1 MYKARKFPRNDS
13 LSGWVGLLPTR
24 QPRPALNANIN
35 ADVAII
41 GAGFAGLS
49 AARRLSQLDP
59 SLRIAILEAGVVG
72 EGATGRNS
80 GFIIDLPHEVS
91 SEDFGDTS
99 NERARR
105 DITLYRTA
113 IALATDM
120 AGQYGWGR
128 EIIDPCGRYSVA
140 ISHKGD
146 AHINTYARQLHG
158 LGEAHEILDAK
169 GIQAVT
175 GSALYTSG
183 LYMPGTVMVQ
193 PAAYIRAVADS
204 FQARVTLYENSAV
217 QSFTNQAGGW
227 LLKTAK
233 GAVQAGRIIL
243 ANNGHAQSFGL
254 FRGQL
259 LHVFT
264 YASMSEPFDPKR
276 LAGKRDWA
284 ATPAL
289 PMGTTV
295 RRVSG
300 ADGDRLLIRSRY
312 SYHAGLEIN
321 EGHVRSAGRIHDIKF
336 AARFPSL
343 LNVKM
348 QYRWGGPM
356 ALTLNSVPAFGEI
369 EPGLFAAC
377 ACNGLGASK
386 STAAGI
392 AAAEAA
398 MGLNSP
404 MVEIFRGYEAPKN
417 LPPQPFL
424 SIGAKANLSVREWR
438 AGAE

>member
-1 MYKARKFPRNDS
+1 MYVATKFPKNNSRSAWVEMLAPRN
-13 LSGWVGLLPTR
+13 
-24 QPRPALNANIN
+24 PALSLQGNIS

-59 SLRIAILEAGVVG
+59 SLRVAVLEAGVVA

-99 NERARR
+99 TERARR

-113 IALATDM
+113 IGLATDM
-120 AGQYGWGR
+120 AQEFGWGR
-128 EIIDPCGRYSVA
+128 EILDSCGRYSVA
-140 ISHKGD
+140 ISQKGD
-146 AHINTYARQLHG
+146 AHIVSYARQLQG
-158 LGEAHEILDAK
+158 LGEPHESLDAR
-169 GIQAVT
+169 GIFEVT
-175 GSALYTSG
+175 GSRIYTSG
-183 LYMPGTVMVQ
+183 LFMPGTVMVQ
-193 PAAYIRAVADS
+193 PAAYIRAVANS
-204 FQARVTLYENSAV
+204 LRHPVTLYENSPV
-217 QSFTNQAGGW
+217 QSFEKQSGHW
-227 LLKTAK
+227 LLRTAAGTVTAK
-233 GAVQAGRIIL
+233 RVIL
-243 ANNGHAQSFGL
+243 ANNGHAESFGL
-254 FRGQL
+254 FRGQM

-264 YASMSEPFDPKR
+264 YASMTEPFDPHR
-276 LAGKRDWA
+276 LSGKRDWA

-300 ADGDRLLIRSRY
+300 AQGDRILIRSRY

-321 EGHVRSAGRIHDIKF
+321 EGHVRSAGQVHDRKF
-336 AARFPSL
+336 ADRFPDL
-343 LNVKM
+343 VGLKM

-356 ALTLNSVPAFGEI
+356 ALTWNSVPIFGEI

-392 AAAEAA
+392 AAAEAVLD
-398 MGLNSP
+398 MKSQL
-404 MVEIFRGYEAPKN
+404 VEILSNYDSPKN

-424 SIGAKANLSVREWR
+424 SIGAKADLRLREWR
-438 AGAE
+438 AGRE

>member
-1 MYKARKFPRNDS
+1 MYQATRFPKHTSASGWTALLPKRRPAQT
-13 LSGWVGLLPTR
+13 LSGT
-24 QPRPALNANIN
+24 IS

-49 AARRLSQLDP
+49 AACRLSQLDP
-59 SLRIAILEAGVVG
+59 SLRVVVLEAGEVG

-91 SEDFGDTS
+91 AEGFGGHS
-99 NERARR
+99 IERARR

-113 IALATDM
+113 IALATDL
-120 AGQYGWGR
+120 ADEQGWGHDILDR
-128 EIIDPCGRYSVA
+128 CGRYSVA
-140 ISHKGD
+140 ISAKGD
-146 AHINTYARQLHG
+146 AHIRTYARQLDG
-158 LGEAHEILDAK
+158 LGEPYRLLER
-169 GIQAVT
+169 QAIGEVT

-193 PAAYIRAVADS
+193 PAGYIRAVADS
-204 FQARVTLYENSAV
+204 LHDPVTLYENTPVHLFERTGGSWHL
-217 QSFTNQAGGW
+217 QTAGG
-227 LLKTAK
+227 
-233 GAVQAGRIIL
+233 AVNAGRIIL

-264 YASMSEPFDPKR
+264 YASLSAPFDPRR
-276 LAGKRDWA
+276 LGGLRDWA

-295 RRVSG
+295 RRISG
-300 ADGDRLLIRSRY
+300 SDGDRLLIRSRY

-321 EGHVRSAGRIHDIKF
+321 ERHVRSAGKVHDLKF
-336 AARFPSL
+336 AARFPGL
-343 LNVKM
+343 PDVNM

-356 ALTLNSVPAFGEI
+356 ALTVNSVPIFGEV

-392 AAAEAA
+392 AAAEAV
-398 MGLNSP
+398 MGLDSP
-404 MVEIFRGYEAPKN
+404 MTRLMSSYEAPKG
-417 LPPQPFL
+417 LPPQPLL
-424 SIGAKANLSVREWR
+424 SLGAKANLRLREWR
-438 AGAE
+438 AGRE

>member
-1 MYKARKFPRNDS
+1 MYVASKFPKNTS
-13 LSGWVGLLPTR
+13 MSGWVAMLPPRQPTR
-24 QPRPALNANIN
+24 PLTSAIT

-59 SLRIAILEAGVVG
+59 TLRVVVLEAGVVG

-91 SEDFGDTS
+91 AEDFGDSST
-99 NERARR
+99 ERARR

-113 IALATDM
+113 IKLATDM
-120 AGQYGWGR
+120 ADEYGWGR
-128 EIIDPCGRYSVA
+128 EVLDRCGRYSVA
-140 ISHKGD
+140 ISGKGD
-146 AHINTYARQLHG
+146 AHIRTYARQLDG
-158 LGEAHEILDAK
+158 LGESHRILDRQQ
-169 GIQAVT
+169 ILDVT
-175 GSALYTSG
+175 GSAIYTSG

-204 FQARVTLYENSAV
+204 LRDPVTLYENTPVHLFEKTGA
-217 QSFTNQAGGW
+217 TW
-227 LLKTAK
+227 HLKTAS
-233 GAVQAGRIIL
+233 GSVNAGRIIL

-264 YASMSEPFDPKR
+264 YASLSEPFDPKR
-276 LAGKRDWA
+276 LSGQRDWA

-295 RRVSG
+295 RRISG
-300 ADGDRLLIRSRY
+300 ERGDRLLIRSRY

-321 EGHVRSAGRIHDIKF
+321 ERHIRSAGQIHDSKF
-336 AARFPSL
+336 AARFPDL
-343 LNVKM
+343 PDVKM

-356 ALTLNSVPAFGEI
+356 ALTVNSVPIFGEV

-392 AAAEAA
+392 AAAEAVV
-398 MGLNSP
+398 GLDSS
-404 MVEIFRGYEAPKN
+404 MVMLMSSYDAPKT

-424 SIGAKANLSVREWR
+424 SIGAKANLRLREWR
-438 AGAE
+438 AGRE